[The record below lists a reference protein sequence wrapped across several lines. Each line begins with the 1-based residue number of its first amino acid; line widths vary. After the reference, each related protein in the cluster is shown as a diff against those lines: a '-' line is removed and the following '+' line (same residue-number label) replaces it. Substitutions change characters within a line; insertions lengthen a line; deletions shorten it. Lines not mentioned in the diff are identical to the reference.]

1 MMEFFYGL
9 LPDPLPLA
17 EALNFLPLDCLQ
29 ASFMRQ
35 ALLAVLLL
43 APMTATLGVS
53 VITFRMA
60 FFSDAIGHSAFAG
73 VALGLLLSL
82 DPAFTMPAFGV
93 LVGLCIMAV
102 RRGSLLSADTS
113 IGIVFSAVVAFG
125 LAVVSRAPG
134 MARNMTQFLYGD
146 ILTVSPAELGF
157 LALLLPALFVFALV
171 GFNRLLFVA
180 LNPVMARAHGVRV
193 AVWQYAFAAL
203 LSLVVMLAVRAVGV
217 LLVTALLIVPAAT
230 ARHLARTA
238 GGMFWWAQ
246 GIALFSGVSGLLL
259 SAQPWLGTA
268 SGATIILV
276 SCACFVCSAVWAR
289 RQGHRRA

>member
-1 MMEFFYGL
+1 MMESLYAL
-9 LPDPLPLA
+9 LP
-17 EALNFLPLDCLQ
+17 EALSLSEALRLLPLDCLQ
-29 ASFMRQ
+29 VAFMRQ

-43 APMTATLGVS
+43 APMTAALGVS

-73 VALGLLLSL
+73 VAIGLLLSL
-82 DPAFTMPAFGV
+82 DPLFTMPAFGV

-134 MARNMTQFLYGD
+134 MSRSMTQFLYGD

-157 LALLLPALFVFALV
+157 LALLLPVLLVFAVV
-171 GFNRLLFVA
+171 GFNRLLLVA

-193 AVWQYAFAAL
+193 AIWQYVFAAL

-246 GIALFSGVSGLLL
+246 AVALFSGVSGLLL

-276 SCACFVCSAVWAR
+276 SCACFLLSALWAR

>member
-1 MMEFFYGL
+1 MMESLYAL
-9 LPDPLPLA
+9 LPDALSLS
-17 EALNFLPLDCLQ
+17 EALRLLPLDCLQ
-29 ASFMRQ
+29 VAFMRQ

-43 APMTATLGVS
+43 APMTAALGVS

-73 VALGLLLSL
+73 VAIGLLLSL
-82 DPAFTMPAFGV
+82 DPLFTMPAFGV

-134 MARNMTQFLYGD
+134 MSRSMTQFLYGD

-157 LALLLPALFVFALV
+157 LALLLPVLLVFAVV
-171 GFNRLLFVA
+171 GFNRLLLVA

-193 AVWQYAFAAL
+193 AIWQYAFAAQ

-246 GIALFSGVSGLLL
+246 AVALFSGVSGLLL

-276 SCACFVCSAVWAR
+276 SCACFLLSALWAR

>member
-1 MMEFFYGL
+1 MESLCAL
-9 LPDPLPLA
+9 LPDLLPLTR
-17 EALNFLPLDCLQ
+17 ALGLLPLDCLHV
-29 ASFMRQ
+29 SFMQQ

-43 APMTATLGVS
+43 APMTAALGVS
-53 VITFRMA
+53 VLTFRMA

-82 DPAFTMPAFGV
+82 DPLFTMPAFGV

-134 MARNMTQFLYGD
+134 MARNMAQFLYGD

-157 LALLLPALFVFALV
+157 LALLLPGLLIFVLV
-171 GFNRLLFVA
+171 GFNPLLLVA

-230 ARHLARTA
+230 ARHLARSA

-246 GIALFSGVSGLLL
+246 AVAIFSGVSGLLL

-276 SCACFVCSAVWAR
+276 SCVCFMGSALWAR

>member
-1 MMEFFYGL
+1 MLEHLSAL
-9 LPDPLPLA
+9 LPDMLPLA
-17 EALNFLPLDCLQ
+17 RALGQLPLDCLH
-29 ASFMRQ
+29 AGFMQQ
-35 ALLAVLLL
+35 ALLAILLL
-43 APMTATLGVS
+43 APMTAALGVS

-73 VALGLLLSL
+73 VALGLLFSL
-82 DPAFTMPAFGV
+82 DPLFTMPAFGV

-125 LAVVSRAPG
+125 LAVVSRTPG

-146 ILTVSPAELGF
+146 ILTVNPAELGF
-157 LALLLPALFVFALV
+157 LAVLALAMLLFVLA
-171 GFNRLLFVA
+171 GSNRLLLIA
-180 LNPVMARAHGVRV
+180 LNPVMAGAQGVRV
-193 AVWQYAFAAL
+193 ALWQYAFAAL
-203 LSLVVMLAVRAVGV
+203 LSLVVMMAVRAVGV

-246 GIALFSGVSGLLL
+246 AISVTSGVTGLLL
-259 SAQPWLGTA
+259 SAQPWLATA

-276 SCACFVCSAVWAR
+276 SCLWFALGALLRHDVVE
-289 RQGHRRA
+289 